1 MNLEQVKEHFKNAKE
16 VRCLDDEIIYNIDEK
31 PQKIYRSD
39 DGLGYFLVLKSTQ
52 HTGTEVTL
60 YWNGQLAEITSL
72 KDMDEDEAD
81 TRREIGDVVGTH
93 SGDIECVVI
102 DNDIQSDNGN
112 ILIRYFYDGNIK
124 EAIVWDFEV
133 Y

>member
-31 PQKIYRSD
+31 PQKICRSD
-39 DGLGYFLVLKSTQ
+39 DGLEYFLVLKGTQ
-52 HTGTEVTL
+52 HVGNEVTL
-60 YWNGQLAEITSL
+60 YKDGQLAEITSL
-72 KDMDEDEAD
+72 KGMVEDETD

-102 DNDIQSDNGN
+102 DNDIQSTSGN

-124 EAIVWDFEV
+124 EAVVWDFEV